1 MKTIVKRPHITEKTL
16 TLAARGWY
24 TFSVAEDAAKPA
36 IADAISGLYKVNVI
50 AVRTVAMHGKVRRV
64 GKMSKYVKKAD
75 WKKALV
81 RLAKGQK
88 IDVFEVTG
96 EQVEKPVKPEKVAK

>member
-1 MKTIVKRPHITEKTL
+1 MNTIVQRPLITEKTL

-24 TFSVAEDAAKPA
+24 TFVVAGGAAKPA
-36 IADAISGLYKVNVI
+36 IAQSVSQLYKVTVVS
-50 AVRTVAMHGKVRRV
+50 VRTVSMHGKVRRV
-64 GKMSKYVKKAD
+64 GKMSKYVQKAD

-81 RLAKGQK
+81 RLVKGQK
-88 IDVFEVTG
+88 IDAFEVTG